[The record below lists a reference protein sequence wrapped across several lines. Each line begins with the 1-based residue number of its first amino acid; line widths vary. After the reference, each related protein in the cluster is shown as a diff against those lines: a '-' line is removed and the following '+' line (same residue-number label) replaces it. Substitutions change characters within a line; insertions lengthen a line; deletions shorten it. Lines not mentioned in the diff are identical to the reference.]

1 MEVFLLLVL
10 AMEASFKAE
19 CPLPV
24 FIFVEAMGLHA
35 LRDEVLVVFFRI
47 SVFVTLVFLQ
57 SFSKGVLAA
66 KDGWGFCD

>member
-1 MEVFLLLVL
+1 MDVFLLLVL
-10 AMEASFKAE
+10 VVEASFKAE

-35 LRDEVLVVFFRI
+35 LRDEAFVVFVRM

-57 SFSKGVLAA
+57 SFSKGMLAA
-66 KDGWGFCD
+66 KYGWGFCD